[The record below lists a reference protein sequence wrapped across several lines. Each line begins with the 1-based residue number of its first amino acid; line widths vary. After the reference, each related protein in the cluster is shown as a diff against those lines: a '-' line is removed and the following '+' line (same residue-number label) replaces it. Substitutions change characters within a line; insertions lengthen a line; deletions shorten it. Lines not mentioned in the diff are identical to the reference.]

1 MTQVKLIQ
9 GCCGWQDQQYPASVK
24 KDATGKLQYYSRQLP
39 SVEVNA
45 STYTI
50 LNPTICAA
58 WAKAVPPDFIF
69 HFKAFGLFCS
79 KGSPYGNL
87 PSAVREMLPP
97 GRYSS
102 SSYVPMSELP
112 AAAIN
117 TAWLL
122 FLASLEPV
130 YQAGKLGVVTFQFH
144 LSYHPSESSL
154 AYILECR
161 KRLDSR
167 FQMAAEFRCRRWFT
181 EENWRRKTHAALS
194 AQGIAWV
201 AADELEHET
210 FQKDKEQVGLAPG
223 QKRRVLPVAVEVT
236 TADFFYVRVHRRS
249 GKEER
254 RLTDEEIA
262 AWRARIDRVVEAKV
276 AGPIYFLWGTDHADI
291 PLRNSRALQEAVP
304 EDLWFDWK
312 PEAPAGTIAALFS
325 KKNTSVKSDK
335 GADSGDKAREDKV
348 VGELPAR
355 REIEEGSAK
364 RKEKGIKR
372 FFNQL

>member
-181 EENWRRKTHAALS
+181 EENWRRKNACSVICA
-194 AQGIAWV
+194 
-201 AADELEHET
+201 
-210 FQKDKEQVGLAPG
+210 
-223 QKRRVLPVAVEVT
+223 RVLPVAVEVT

-276 AGPIYFLWGTDHADI
+276 AGPIYSLWGTDHADI

>member
-39 SVEVNA
+39 SVEDPR
-45 STYTI
+45 TGTFQ
-50 LNPTICAA
+50 
-58 WAKAVPPDFIF
+58 VPYER
-69 HFKAFGLFCS
+69 C
-79 KGSPYGNL
+79 Y
-87 PSAVREMLPP
+87 PP

-262 AWRARIDRVVEAKV
+262 AWRARIDRVVEAKS
-276 AGPIYFLWGTDHADI
+276 
-291 PLRNSRALQEAVP
+291 SRANIFSMGYRP
-304 EDLWFDWK
+304 CRY
-312 PEAPAGTIAALFS
+312 PAT
-325 KKNTSVKSDK
+325 
-335 GADSGDKAREDKV
+335 
-348 VGELPAR
+348 
-355 REIEEGSAK
+355 
-364 RKEKGIKR
+364 
-372 FFNQL
+372 

>member
-1 MTQVKLIQ
+1 MKLLQ

-50 LNPTICAA
+50 LNPTTTAA
-58 WAKAVPPDFIF
+58 WCKAVPPGFIF

-87 PSAVREMLPP
+87 PAAVRDMLPP
-97 GRYSS
+97 GRYS

-112 AAAIN
+112 QAAIN
-117 TAWLL
+117 TAWSL

-130 YQAGKLGVVTFQFH
+130 YQAGKLGVVVFQFH
-144 LSYHPSESSL
+144 LSYHPSESAL

-167 FQMAAEFRCRRWFT
+167 FPMAAEFRCRRWFI
-181 EENWRRKTHAALS
+181 EEKWRRKTHAALS

-210 FQKDKEQVGLAPG
+210 FQKDKQQTGLAPG
-223 QKRRVLPVAVEVT
+223 QNRIVLPVAVEVT
-236 TADFFYVRVHRRS
+236 IPDFFYVRVHRRS

-254 RLTDEEIA
+254 RLTNEEIA
-262 AWRARIDRVVEAKV
+262 AWRERIDRVREAKL
-276 AGPIYFLWGTDHADI
+276 AGPIYFNWGTDHADI
-291 PLRNSRALQEAVP
+291 PLRNCRALKEALP
-304 EDLWFDWK
+304 EDLRFEWK
-312 PEAPAGTIAALFS
+312 PEAPKGTIAALFS
-325 KKNTSVKSDK
+325 KKKTSVKS
-335 GADSGDKAREDKV
+335 GEAGESGQKAQENKITE
-348 VGELPAR
+348 ELPTR
-355 REIEEGSAK
+355 LEKDESSTK